1 MTSLQNPGLVSHFSV
16 STSNCDC
23 DPQGPATIGGCAL
36 TKELHTGG
44 EYAQTYRQ
52 MDRWIMYT
60 SALCYVP
67 IVYNYY
73 QFEATGEIV
82 VEGYTLDSDDIKVGG
97 RVWCDDHTSSHHY
110 PMYIPPTLL
119 LPSVD
124 LLLSAGMQLP
134 LATMRPTQTVR

>member
-1 MTSLQNPGLVSHFSV
+1 MVASDESEYGVSLKAEPDPNRVGKRLKGDFKKVSEKV
-16 STSNCDC
+16 KNLADE
-23 DPQGPATIGGCAL
+23 
-36 TKELHTGG
+36 EL
-44 EYAQTYRQ
+44 R
-52 MDRWIMYT
+52 
-60 SALCYVP
+60 
-67 IVYNYY
+67 

-124 LLLSAGMQLP
+124 LLLSAGSFLWQL
-134 LATMRPTQTVR
+134 